1 MFENKIYLPY
11 LLILFVL
18 LIILYFNFD
27 RLVMSTFSK
36 GGLDFGSTFSKGGL
50 DFGSTFSKGGLDFGS
65 TFSKGGLDFG
75 STFSKGGKGGKGG
88 KEGFIAISW
97 SPITI
102 KNFLNYEQTRNPNLV
117 FDVDLIQQQ
126 ASEDEAK
133 ILMKTG
139 KWPWSDETKKLYM
152 DAVKINT
159 MIKTSP
165 KAAMEQAQAIYNE
178 TIIKEMIAWSSPEG
192 QFLLRG
198 AYSVNQPN
206 NQTQNQNQNNG
217 SGSFGINSGLVTKS
231 NDLIRCGIDSNNK
244 VYLEKIENMGNDGI
258 TGVHKKKTTKVDYNK
273 LPQLFPGFRFIKS
286 PCDPCSALDGPPKYS
301 CPFSLT
307 SKDPSPIWVSLWGL
321 KGSNI
326 ENHKKH
332 DKSSFPLLSELKSE
346 LNTLLPEVG
355 VKVKSQTNET
365 LKNDKKNKK

>member
-36 GGLDFGSTFSKGGL
+36 DGLDFGSTFSK
-50 DFGSTFSKGGLDFGS
+50 D
-65 TFSKGGLDFG
+65 GLDFG
-75 STFSKGGKGGKGG
+75 STFSKGGK
-88 KEGFIAISW
+88 EGFISITW

-126 ASEDEAK
+126 ASEDEVK

-198 AYSVNQPN
+198 AYSINQPN
-206 NQTQNQNQNNG
+206 NQTQTQNNG

-244 VYLEKIENMGNDGI
+244 VYLEKIENMGNNGI
-258 TGVHKKKTTKVDYNK
+258 TGVHKKKTTKVDYKK
-273 LPQLFPGFRFIKS
+273 LPELVSGFRFIKS
-286 PCDPCSALDGPPKYS
+286 PCDPCSALDGPPKYN

-326 ENHKKH
+326 ESHKKH
-332 DKSSFPLLSELKSE
+332 DKLSFPLLSELKSE

-365 LKNDKKNKK
+365 LKNYKKNKIKNI